1 MLPSRKAA
9 REARVRGAG
18 TRRVRAT
25 PLTISI
31 ESPKDDKGY
40 VASKGK
46 RRRTS
51 QLPGVP
57 EQPEQ
62 DQDKDQER
70 EQERERERERERDQ
84 RESELDQQSEP
95 LEQNFPPEI
104 LEENVQISPEVA
116 VLEEP
121 EEQVGQRESEP
132 EELNSF
138 MNENETA
145 FEDLEASILSEP
157 GRSAQDEDSDSDLE
171 DLNEPELIGNNSALL
186 SPTPGASEE
195 PETQPQEFDEPR
207 EPEEA
212 DEPEEP
218 EEPEQAAQ
226 ELPVARASSQR
237 TKKPPEARVKRQKV
251 HPSRAISTTSTS
263 STGTNRK
270 VNAVDM
276 ISTTCIPILESLIDS
291 NEEPRLTNALQAYRD
306 LIKERFFE
314 LSDKIDASIGLRSTL
329 NRTSARLNS
338 LRNELLTVREK
349 RLQCHQQMEKIRQD
363 HKQHKQYTSELR
375 QIEALRTDLQGL
387 KELAQGSAQDTQ
399 SSTNDSYSD
408 EASIDS
414 LMVNLAQLE
423 PVISN
428 WGALERLRA
437 LRMKLTRMD
446 QALQNHSQD

>member
-1 MLPSRKAA
+1 MCEEQGKYVIFAFTKVLTR
-9 REARVRGAG
+9 

-40 VASKGK
+40 VASQGK

-51 QLPGVP
+51 RLPGVS

-62 DQDKDQER
+62 DQEQNQER
-70 EQERERERERERDQ
+70 EQK
-84 RESELDQQSEP
+84 ESELEQEP
-95 LEQNFPPEI
+95 ERLEHPPEI
-104 LEENVQISPEVA
+104 PEQSEQVIPEVA
-116 VLEEP
+116 VVEEPDEPEEP
-121 EEQVGQRESEP
+121 EPEESEERGEEP
-132 EELNSF
+132 EGSDESVAELNSF

-145 FEDLEASILSEP
+145 FDDLEASILSEP
-157 GRSAQDEDSDSDLE
+157 GRDAQDEDSDSDLD
-171 DLNEPELIGNNSALL
+171 DLNEPELIGNKSALL
-186 SPTPGASEE
+186 SPTPDVAEEPGTQLQEVEESQELTEVDERDSEE
-195 PETQPQEFDEPR
+195 PT
-207 EPEEA
+207 
-212 DEPEEP
+212 
-218 EEPEQAAQ
+218 QAAQ
-226 ELPVARASSQR
+226 QLPVVKAQASWQR
-237 TKKPPEARVKRQKV
+237 TKKPSETKGKRQNRT
-251 HPSRAISTTSTS
+251 PPSTTIPSISTS
-263 STGTNRK
+263 STGMSRK

-276 ISTTCIPILESLIDS
+276 VSTTCIPILDSLIDS
-291 NEEPRLTNALQAYRD
+291 NEEPRLTKPLQAYRD

-314 LSDKIDASIGLRSTL
+314 LSDKIDASISLRSTL

-349 RLQCHQQMEKIRQD
+349 RLQCHQQMEKIRRD

-399 SSTNDSYSD
+399 PSTN

-437 LRMKLTRMD
+437 LRMKLTQVD
-446 QALQNHSQD
+446 QALQNNSQT